1 MAVWKRAEVVRM
13 EELNVSPRTLSSQHH
28 LVERTREGLC
38 FKADLAAMGCWTSL
52 FTSESP
58 LMKVN
63 IYFSDYSDAGIR

>member
-1 MAVWKRAEVVRM
+1 MRR

-38 FKADLAAMGCWTSL
+38 FKADLPAMGCWTSL

-63 IYFSDYSDAGIR
+63 TYFSDYSDAGIR